1 MCVSVMCSDGNNVCG
16 TTASVHIHLH
26 GKLNGLAFLHRQSKE
41 FLRLSLIPEIVS
53 SIPAVVRYN
62 FQLARCE
69 YKLRVTPQT

>member
-1 MCVSVMCSDGNNVCG
+1 MCVSVVCSGGNNVCD

-26 GKLNGLAFLHRQSKE
+26 GKLNGLAFLHR
-41 FLRLSLIPEIVS
+41 LSMIPEIVS
-53 SIPAVVRYN
+53 SIPAVVRHT